1 MISLMPY
8 ENYDF
13 YSDDPIEET
22 SNPIRRKFKSIFAV
36 LMLLFGGT
44 YLVQTTLAANIALNS
59 GAPVEF
65 GQGITTTV
73 ACSGSNSITINPQN
87 SFVNVSG
94 AGDFYFSGIK
104 ASGIPAGCT
113 GILLSFSAYTNS
125 GSSALA
131 IFGGSSTTFEITP
144 TGSSFTTLNSG
155 VTLSELTSTSF
166 TATFDTPVQLA
177 SAVAKLTVQ
186 SATDANYSNMGS
198 ISFAAADS
206 LGIAS
211 MAAIGTST
219 YTAEMWVKLTTA
231 HTGAALIF
239 SGTDSLSMYIETAR
253 DQIKIVKWGGGT
265 GQQIFY
271 VPTLSLDTWYHIAVV
286 RDGSNRTQ
294 LFLNGTKSTDAF
306 VTDSNNYSGAVNA
319 IFPGGAGGNL
329 IGKLSNFRITNTAVY
344 DPTASTIT
352 VPSSPL
358 TAVSG
363 TLVLLNTMI
372 SNPFLDSSS
381 SPLTVTTEGSPSS
394 STDKPFN

>member
-1 MISLMPY
+1 MTY

-36 LMLLFGGT
+36 LVLLFGGT

-65 GQGITTTV
+65 GQGFTATV

-358 TAVSG
+358 TVVSG

>member
-1 MISLMPY
+1 MPY

>member
-1 MISLMPY
+1 MTY

-36 LMLLFGGT
+36 LILLFGGT

-271 VPTLSLDTWYHIAVV
+271 VPTLSLDTWNHIAVV

-358 TAVSG
+358 TVVSG

-372 SNPFLDSSS
+372 SNPFLDSAS

>member
-1 MISLMPY
+1 MPY

-22 SNPIRRKFKSIFAV
+22 SNPIRRKFKSIFSI
-36 LMLLFGGT
+36 LLLLFGGT
-44 YLVQTTLAANIALNS
+44 YLVQTTLAANISLNS
-59 GAPVEF
+59 SSPVEF
-65 GQGITTTV
+65 GQGFTTTV
-73 ACSGSNSITINPQN
+73 ACSGSDSITIKPQN
-87 SFVNVSG
+87 SFVNASG
-94 AGDFYFSGIK
+94 SGDFYFSGIQ
-104 ASGIPAGCT
+104 ASEIPAGCT
-113 GILLSFSAYTNS
+113 GKLLSFSAYTNS

-177 SAVAKLTVQ
+177 SSVSKLTVQ
-186 SATDANYSNMGS
+186 SAIDANYSNMGS

-219 YTAEMWVKLTTA
+219 YTAETWVKLTTA
-231 HTGAALIF
+231 HIASGLIF
-239 SGTDSLSMYIETAR
+239 SGSNSLSIYIEPAR
-253 DQIKIVKWGGGT
+253 NEIRIVKWGVGT

-271 VPTLSLDTWYHIAVV
+271 IPTLALDTWYHIAVV

-294 LFLNGTKSTDAF
+294 LFLNGTKSTLSY
-306 VTDSNNYSGAVNA
+306 VTDASNYSGGVAA
-319 IFPGGAGGNL
+319 IFSPGAGGEL
-329 IGKLSNFRITNTAVY
+329 IGKLSNLRITNTAVY

-352 VPSSPL
+352 VPTAPL
-358 TAVSG
+358 TAVAG
-363 TLVLLNTMI
+363 TLFLLNTTR
-372 SNPFLDSSS
+372 SNPFVDSSS
-381 SPLTVTTEGSPSS
+381 SPLTVTTSGSPTSS
-394 STDKPFN
+394 SENPFN

>member
-1 MISLMPY
+1 MTY

-36 LMLLFGGT
+36 LVLLFGGT

-198 ISFAAADS
+198 ISFGAVDS
-206 LGIAS
+206 LEMTS
-211 MAAIGTST
+211 MTPIGTSP
-219 YTAEMWVKLTTA
+219 YTAETWVKLTTA
-231 HTGAALIF
+231 HTASGLIF
-239 SGTDSLSMYIETAR
+239 SGSNSLAIYIEPAR
-253 DQIKIVKWGGGT
+253 GQIRIVKWGVGT

-271 VPTLSLDTWYHIAVV
+271 IPTLSLNTWYHIAVV
-286 RDGSNRTQ
+286 RDSSNRTQ
-294 LFLNGTKSTDAF
+294 LFLNGTKSDLSYVTDAS
-306 VTDSNNYSGAVNA
+306 DYSGGVAA
-319 IFPGGAGGNL
+319 IFAAGAGGKL
-329 IGKLSNFRITNTAVY
+329 IGKLSNLRITNTAVY

-352 VPSSPL
+352 VPTAPL
-358 TAVSG
+358 TAVAG
-363 TLVLLNTMI
+363 TLLLLNTTR

-381 SPLTVTTEGSPSS
+381 SPLTVTTSGSPSS
-394 STDKPFN
+394 STENPFN

>member
-1 MISLMPY
+1 MTY

-36 LMLLFGGT
+36 LILLFGGT

-206 LGIAS
+206 LGVAS
-211 MAAIGTST
+211 MAAIGTSP

-358 TAVSG
+358 TVVSG

>member
-1 MISLMPY
+1 MTY

-36 LMLLFGGT
+36 LILLFGGT

-358 TAVSG
+358 TVISG

>member
-1 MISLMPY
+1 MTY

-36 LMLLFGGT
+36 LVLLFGGT

-358 TAVSG
+358 TVISG